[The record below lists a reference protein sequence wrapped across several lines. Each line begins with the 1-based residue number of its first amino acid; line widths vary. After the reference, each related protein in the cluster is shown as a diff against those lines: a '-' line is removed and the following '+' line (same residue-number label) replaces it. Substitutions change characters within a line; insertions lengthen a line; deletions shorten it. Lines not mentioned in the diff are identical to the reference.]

1 MILSNQFRN
10 IMDAKGIPVSQPISN
25 FEGLFE
31 SCVFDVCLLPDDT
44 DIHCQT
50 LEETVYLANQYQIT
64 IDPIWREITNCRM
77 YQYV

>member
-1 MILSNQFRN
+1 MKKRRGPFKNAFDVKKL
-10 IMDAKGIPVSQPISN
+10 N